1 MVKIYDHTPNG
12 LFKSYNCAIAGGTLP
27 AIRKGRNVPQNPME
41 KQENFMTSKINIREA
56 GKTDIPIL
64 AQHNQALANETEN
77 IELNTETILSGVSKA
92 LDREDCHYFVA
103 EFNGEVAGQIMITY
117 EWSDWR
123 NGVMWWIQS
132 VYVRPEYRNKGVFR
146 ALFTHIEQL
155 ARNRADVKALRL
167 YVMQDNQS
175 GKNTYKALGMRDSRY
190 IIYEKKDL
198 D

>member
-1 MVKIYDHTPNG
+1 
-12 LFKSYNCAIAGGTLP
+12 
-27 AIRKGRNVPQNPME
+27 
-41 KQENFMTSKINIREA
+41 MTSKVKIREA

-64 AQHNQALANETEN
+64 AQYNQALANETEN
-77 IELNTETILSGVSKA
+77 IKLNTKTILSGVSKA

-103 EFNGEVAGQIMITY
+103 EFNGEVAGQIMITH

-132 VYVRPEYRNKGVFR
+132 VFVRPEYSKKGVFR
-146 ALFTHIEQL
+146 ALFNHIEQL

-175 GKNTYKALGMRDSRY
+175 GKNTYEALGMRDSQY
-190 IIYEKKDL
+190 IVYEKKDL
-198 D
+198 I

>member
-1 MVKIYDHTPNG
+1 MTFKI
-12 LFKSYNCAIAGGTLP
+12 K
-27 AIRKGRNVPQNPME
+27 
-41 KQENFMTSKINIREA
+41 IREA

-64 AQHNQALANETEN
+64 VQHNQALANETEN
-77 IELNTETILSGVSKA
+77 IELSTKTILSGVSKA
-92 LDREDCHYFVA
+92 LDRDDCHYFVA
-103 EFNGEVAGQIMITY
+103 EFNSEVAGQIMITY

-167 YVMQDNQS
+167 YVMQNNQS

-190 IIYEKKDL
+190 IVYEKKDL

>member
-1 MVKIYDHTPNG
+1 MTSNVKI
-12 LFKSYNCAIAGGTLP
+12 
-27 AIRKGRNVPQNPME
+27 RK
-41 KQENFMTSKINIREA
+41 A

-64 AQHNQALANETEN
+64 AQYNQALANETEN
-77 IELNTETILSGVSKA
+77 IMLNTKTILSGVSKA

-103 EFNGEVAGQIMITY
+103 EFNGEVAGQIMITH

-146 ALFTHIEQL
+146 ALFNHIEHL
-155 ARNRADVKALRL
+155 ARNRNDVKALRL

-175 GKNTYKALGMRDSRY
+175 GKNTYKALGMLDSRY
-190 IIYEKKDL
+190 IVYEKKDL

>member
-1 MVKIYDHTPNG
+1 
-12 LFKSYNCAIAGGTLP
+12 
-27 AIRKGRNVPQNPME
+27 
-41 KQENFMTSKINIREA
+41 MTSKVKIREA

-64 AQHNQALANETEN
+64 AQYNQALAHETEN
-77 IELNTETILSGVSKA
+77 IKLNTKTILSGVSKA

-103 EFNGEVAGQIMITY
+103 EFYGEVAGQIMITH

-123 NGVMWWIQS
+123 NGVIWWIQS

-146 ALFTHIEQL
+146 ALFNHIEHL

-175 GKNTYKALGMRDSRY
+175 GKNTYKALGMLDSRY
-190 IIYEKKDL
+190 IVYEKKDL